1 MGLFTVGVNVMVG
14 QTYHVSNGKL
24 FNLHCVCHRPA
35 LACTD
40 SCEELKL
47 IKEVGEVL
55 QKLWYYFHK
64 QITKSTQVG

>member
-14 QTYHVSNGKL
+14 QTYHVTSGKAMVSFL
-24 FNLHCVCHRPA
+24 TCNVFVIALHWLV
-35 LACTD
+35 D

-55 QKLWYYFHK
+55 RKLWYYFHK
-64 QITKSTQVG
+64 